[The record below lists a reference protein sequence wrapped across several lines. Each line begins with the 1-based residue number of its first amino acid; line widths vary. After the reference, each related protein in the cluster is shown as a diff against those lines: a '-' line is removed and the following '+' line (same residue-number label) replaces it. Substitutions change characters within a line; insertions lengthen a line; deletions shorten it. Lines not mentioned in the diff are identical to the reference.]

1 MIILVVDDETQIRKL
16 LVTGLSGYGHEVI
29 TAATSEQAL
38 TLVAQRK
45 PDLVVLDINLGQG
58 ADGLETCR
66 RLREWSRVPIIMLSV
81 RNDEATKV
89 QALDAGADDY
99 LTKPFGMEE
108 LRARIQAVVRRVV
121 VEPGGTAESVIRVG
135 ALEIDLVNRRVFV
148 GGEEVHFTRQEYD
161 ILRLLATHAGKII
174 THRTILQSVWG
185 PEYADMTHYVRI
197 YVNQIRKKLRENP
210 AAGVRY
216 ILNEPGIGYRFVD
229 VGTNERRTTNDEPPP
244 TH

>member
-1 MIILVVDDETQIRKL
+1 MIILVVDDDTQILKL

-29 TAATSEQAL
+29 TAANGEQTL

-45 PDLVVLDINLGQG
+45 PDLVVLDINLGREP
-58 ADGLETCR
+58 DGLETCR
-66 RLREWSRVPIIMLSV
+66 RLREWSRVPIIILSV

-121 VEPGGTAESVIRVG
+121 VEPGGAAESVIRTG
-135 ALEIDLVNRRVFV
+135 ELTIDLANRQVFV
-148 GGEEVHFTRQEYD
+148 GGEEVHFTPQEYD
-161 ILRLLATHAGKII
+161 ILRLLATHAGKIM
-174 THRTILQSVWG
+174 THRVILRAVWG

-216 ILNEPGIGYRFVD
+216 ILNEPGIGYRFVNVTSD
-229 VGTNERRTTNDEPPP
+229 ERRIGTDTR
-244 TH
+244 